1 MGLSAVVEAEEWYVW
16 TFNVII
22 LYMGNIQGDTSVWML
37 KVKNWREYEI
47 VYEPLMSSAA
57 GVLECK

>member
-1 MGLSAVVEAEEWYVW
+1 
-16 TFNVII
+16 
-22 LYMGNIQGDTSVWML
+22 
-37 KVKNWREYEI
+37 VKNWREYEI